1 MDIAFTFNVI
11 RINKI
16 FYIIKAFANKGLEII
31 NNNIIFIK
39 YILYSYC
46 FKKLIYII
54 INNIIIYIL
63 LIY

>member
-31 NNNIIFIK
+31 NNNIYHVLIIIIFI
-39 YILYSYC
+39 L
-46 FKKLIYII
+46 
-54 INNIIIYIL
+54 
-63 LIY
+63 